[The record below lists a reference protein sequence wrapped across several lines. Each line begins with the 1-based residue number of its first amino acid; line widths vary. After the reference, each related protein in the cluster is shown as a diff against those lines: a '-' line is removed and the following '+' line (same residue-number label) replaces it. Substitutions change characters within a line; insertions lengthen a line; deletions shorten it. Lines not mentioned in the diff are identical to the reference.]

1 MQLILQILAD
11 TTAGSHL
18 FKYHMQVN
26 FGESLGDIVAALRR
40 CSNLRL
46 ARNYTECSL
55 TQTAKQRVIA
65 SLVEG
70 GLANAAGIIS
80 LPVLLC
86 GIGDIVCGFLWL
98 RNHGRSGIGQWSGFP
113 VSSIDL
119 SVFVKVG
126 ATCSK
131 F

>member
-11 TTAGSHL
+11 TTSASHL
-18 FKYHMQVN
+18 YNCLKQVN
-26 FGESLGDIVAALRR
+26 FGESLGDIIAALRR

-55 TQTAKQRVIA
+55 TQNAKQRVIA

-80 LPVLLC
+80 IPVLLC

-98 RNHGRSGIGQWSGFP
+98 RNHDRSGIGLWSGFP

-126 ATCSK
+126 AMCSK